1 MRISDNVRKPGMSRN
16 GIFVAALLA
25 GAGLFSACSDSETV
39 DSVIP
44 AKIDVA
50 NITVNNDAAELAKRV
65 KLYKGGT
72 PESRAGEWSMP
83 EQPLVPATAL
93 DIEAE
98 NLEGTE
104 FKVNATDEI
113 SVDIA
118 KKGLSNI
125 TLYVKGAVSL
135 SNWAG
140 GTIYI
145 LEGGSVKFKGSYS
158 GETEIYNYG
167 TLKLLGESLSLTTL
181 MSVGDL
187 DLTDKDLAVSEKL
200 YVGGNLKV
208 AVLSLN
214 SGEAKLNGCSVS
226 CKELKLD
233 NKAVFGLAAGSF
245 FKALDT
251 TIEGNSRLLAGEQSY
266 LKVGNL
272 TNTPGT
278 DGGIEVKGSKFSV
291 VEAVTYT
298 VEATDQR
305 PYLKGRVGL
314 HYDKLADKAGN
325 KVEPDFLSSV
335 RVNGNDRTY
344 IPAVEGCHEGY
355 GTAPADPDAKEVIIE
370 HIGDLSG
377 GGLSA
382 TAVDVAGGKAYV
394 SYHQQGTGYSG
405 QVDVIDFPTA
415 ETFSLTSSM
424 STAYTYDFNHILVNN
439 GQLYLAGGEDKKGA
453 FLAYVPLNG
462 GIFTATEL
470 KVVRVPGDDANS
482 VAYSYNNHYM
492 VATTD
497 GFYSLNANDY
507 SRVDEHTTTGSAKFI
522 HVNGTDMVTLNL
534 TERKTDVSDAE
545 LTVWDSGDPNFGS
558 QKGAYYIQGITPTDG
573 KNVVRIDGNNLY
585 VCAGVK
591 GLLRYTIAAN
601 GKAIE
606 ANGSF
611 VLGNTNA
618 TVNGMDFDGEYI
630 YLAYGRKGLR
640 ILDKNTL
647 EEVANYSHCGGKSA
661 NYVKLANGNICVAYG
676 INGLQVFK
684 LAEN

>member
-1 MRISDNVRKPGMSRN
+1 MSRN
-16 GIFVAALLA
+16 GFFVAALLT
-25 GAGLFSACSDSETV
+25 GVGLFSACSDSETV

-50 NITVNNDAAELAKRV
+50 NVTINNDAVELAKRV

-72 PESRAGEWSMP
+72 PEGRAGEWSMP
-83 EQPLVPATAL
+83 EQPRVPATTPSITDEEL
-93 DIEAE
+93 Q
-98 NLEGTE
+98 GTE
-104 FKVNATDEI
+104 FQVNATDDV

-118 KKGLSNI
+118 EKGLSNI

-145 LEGGSVKFKGSYS
+145 LEGGSVKFKGTYS

-167 TLKLLGESLSLTTL
+167 TFKLLGESLGLTTL
-181 MSVGDL
+181 MSAGDL
-187 DLTDKDLAVSEKL
+187 DLTDKDLEISDKL

-214 SGEAKLNGCSVS
+214 GGEAKLNGCSVK
-226 CKELKLD
+226 CKALNLND
-233 NKAVFGLAAGSF
+233 QAVFGLAAGSF
-245 FKALDT
+245 FRAFDT
-251 TIEGNSRLLAGEQSY
+251 TIKGNSRLVAGEQSY

-382 TAVDVAGGKAYV
+382 TAVDVADGKAYV
-394 SYHQQGTGYSG
+394 SYHQQDAAYSG
-405 QVDVIDFPTA
+405 QVDVINFPTT

-424 STAYTYDFNHILVNN
+424 NTAYTYDFNH
-439 GQLYLAGGEDKKGA
+439 
-453 FLAYVPLNG
+453 
-462 GIFTATEL
+462 
-470 KVVRVPGDDANS
+470 
-482 VAYSYNNHYM
+482 
-492 VATTD
+492 
-497 GFYSLNANDY
+497 
-507 SRVDEHTTTGSAKFI
+507 
-522 HVNGTDMVTLNL
+522 
-534 TERKTDVSDAE
+534 
-545 LTVWDSGDPNFGS
+545 
-558 QKGAYYIQGITPTDG
+558 
-573 KNVVRIDGNNLY
+573 
-585 VCAGVK
+585 
-591 GLLRYTIAAN
+591 
-601 GKAIE
+601 
-606 ANGSF
+606 
-611 VLGNTNA
+611 
-618 TVNGMDFDGEYI
+618 
-630 YLAYGRKGLR
+630 
-640 ILDKNTL
+640 
-647 EEVANYSHCGGKSA
+647 
-661 NYVKLANGNICVAYG
+661 
-676 INGLQVFK
+676 VFK
-684 LAEN
+684 YSNWLKIKTRSF